1 MSTIHIGA
9 PGAKDT
15 EHVLVQP
22 VVRSVTV
29 RVRWI
34 WNPGAPQLPDE
45 KVIVC
50 VVFEPTIAHPA
61 GLPSTVNAHE
71 NEYCAALS
79 DVPIV

>member
-9 PGAKDT
+9 PGANAT

-22 VVRSVTV
+22 VARSVTV

-50 VVFEPTIAHPA
+50 SVLEPTIFHPA
-61 GLPSTVNAHE
+61 GLPSTVIAHDKLY
-71 NEYCAALS
+71 NDVLS
-79 DVPIV
+79 GVVIV